1 VGPWTQDER
10 WLTMPAVSP
19 IFPGISIIDTDTH
32 WSEPPDLWTSLAPA
46 KYRDLVPQIREV
58 DGRRKWVV
66 NGDIPLTG
74 DSAVSAIGKDGEKM
88 LGLNFLKHDI
98 EMVHAASY
106 DCDARLELMDR
117 MGVSHGIV
125 YPNVG
130 GFGNQNFLK
139 IDDRALRI
147 ACVEIYNDWMS
158 DLQQRS
164 GGRILPMAL
173 VPWWDIEACVSEVDR
188 MHRNGAKGIVMCSNP
203 HDSGMPNFAQPEWRP
218 FWEICE
224 ALEMPI
230 NFHIGASEGDID
242 WSGKVPYSTWS
253 GDVKLSLGG
262 AAIFLGQLRWMVNLL
277 VSDVPELYPKLN
289 FVSVESGVG
298 WIPFLLDALDYQCG
312 ETAPEHLAHLS
323 MKPSE
328 YFRRQF
334 YGCFWFESATLAP
347 SIAHLGADRIMF
359 ETDIPHPT
367 CLYPHS
373 VERVRAAISELDP
386 AVQRRILQDNA
397 AELYKIDV

>member
-1 VGPWTQDER
+1 
-10 WLTMPAVSP
+10 MPAVSE
-19 IFPGISIIDTDTH
+19 IFPGISIIDSDTH
-32 WSEPPDLWTSLAPA
+32 WSEPHDLWTSMAPT
-46 KYRDLVPQIREV
+46 KYKDLVPQIKEHN
-58 DGRRKWVV
+58 GRKKWVI
-66 NGDIPLTG
+66 NGYIPIAG
-74 DSAVSAIGKDGEKM
+74 DSAVSAILPDGEKM
-88 LGLNFLKHDI
+88 LGLKFLKADI

-106 DCDARLELMDR
+106 DCDARLDLMNR
-117 MGVSHGIV
+117 MGVSHAIV

-130 GFGNQNFLK
+130 GFGNQNFLRVEDK
-139 IDDRALRI
+139 ALRI

-158 DLQQRS
+158 DLQTRS

-173 VPWWDIEACVSEVDR
+173 VPWWDIEASVDEVDR
-188 MHRNGAKGIVMCSNP
+188 MQRKGAKGIVMCSNP

-224 ALEMPI
+224 ALKMPV
-230 NFHIGASEGDID
+230 NFHIGASEGDIN
-242 WSGKVPYSTWS
+242 WSGSVPYDTWP
-253 GDVKLSLGG
+253 GDVKISLGG

-277 VSDVPELYPKLN
+277 VSDVPERFPKLK

-334 YGCFWFESATLAP
+334 YGCFWFESKTLAP
-347 SIAHLGADRIMF
+347 AISHIGPDRIMF

-373 VERVRAAISELDP
+373 VERVREAIKELEP
-386 AVQRRILQDNA
+386 VVQKKILQDNA
-397 AELYKIDV
+397 AELYDIKV